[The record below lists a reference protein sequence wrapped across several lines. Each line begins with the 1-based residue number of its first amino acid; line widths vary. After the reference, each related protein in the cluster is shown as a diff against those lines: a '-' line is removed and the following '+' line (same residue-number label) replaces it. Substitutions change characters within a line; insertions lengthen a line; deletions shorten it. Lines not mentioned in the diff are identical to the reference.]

1 VGFGYLSDR
10 LLSRRLPFTLGL
22 ALLGSATILFALAQ
36 TLALVLIARF
46 FQGLATA
53 IVFTVG
59 FALLFEKVGSQNLG
73 QAMGYTS
80 MSLSLGWFLGPVVGG
95 VIYKR
100 WGYFSVFALPLVL
113 VTIEIVLRLLVVEEE
128 RVKAPTVVVTD
139 VEAGDERPRTGNNDE
154 TRPLLPY
161 KDSVTSVHRNPIL
174 VLLSSL
180 RFMASM
186 FGFCVLNGFMVA
198 FDGVLPVYV
207 KELFGFDSKQVS
219 LIFLALT
226 VPMLLSPVFGSLVDR
241 MGSTKWP
248 AVAGL
253 LLTIPGLVLLR
264 LVQHDTTKD
273 LVVLIFL
280 LIELGVAFAV
290 GVPPLAAEV
299 MHVVDEIEENNP
311 GIFGPNGAC
320 AQAYGLTNAGLGIGC
335 VLGPLTAGFIRVN
348 YGWSVAVTSM
358 AVLSAIAI
366 VVVLP
371 ITGGSLWKPKRERE
385 GASAENISSS

>member
-53 IVFTVG
+53 IAFTVG
-59 FALLFEKVGSQNLG
+59 FALLFDKVGSENLG

-95 VIYKR
+95 VVYKR

-113 VTIEIVLRLLVVEEE
+113 VAVEIVLRLLVVEEE
-128 RVKAPTVVVTD
+128 RGKAPIVVVTD
-139 VEAGDERPRTGNNDE
+139 VEAGDEAVRDGINDE
-154 TRPLLPY
+154 TRPLLSRKGPA
-161 KDSVTSVHRNPIL
+161 KSVHRNAIL
-174 VLLSSL
+174 VLLSSP
-180 RFMASM
+180 RFMVGM
-186 FGFCVLNGFMVA
+186 FGFCVLNAFMVA

-219 LIFLALT
+219 LTFLALT

-264 LVQHDTTKD
+264 LVQQNTKKD
-273 LVVLIFL
+273 LVVLILL
-280 LIELGVAFAV
+280 LIELGIAFAV
-290 GVPPLAAEV
+290 GLPPLAAEV
-299 MHVVDEIEENNP
+299 MHVVDEIEEKNP
-311 GIFGPNGAC
+311 GIFGPHGAC

-335 VLGPLTAGFIRVN
+335 VLGPLGAGFIRVN

-358 AVLSAIAI
+358 AVLSGIAI
-366 VVVLP
+366 IFVLP
-371 ITGGSLWKPKRERE
+371 VTGGSLWKMRRASG
-385 GASAENISSS
+385 GASTERIRRS